1 MELIAENFTTVG
13 ELIDA
18 LSKLPADTSLT
29 PFGDEDAAL
38 VYDKDEKVAYLDNM
52 TYFEENEMLPER
64 DDET

>member
-18 LSKLPADTSLT
+18 LKKLPADTNIT
-29 PFGDEDAAL
+29 PFGDQDAAL
-38 VYDKDEKVAYLDNM
+38 IYDKEGKTAYLDNM
-52 TYFEENEMLPER
+52 TYFEEKEMLPER